1 MKVLKFG
8 GTSVGS
14 AENIKRVKAIV
25 ESDNISKIIVVSALG
40 GITDKLIE
48 TAHKAVEGDKE
59 YLEISEQIK
68 EKHLDIIKELFTGEV
83 KADIE
88 NEILALIDE
97 LKNIYKGVYLIK
109 ELSKRSLDTISTYGE
124 RMSSLIVSRYFGLL
138 NIDSKEVIKTFSSYG
153 KDVVDLKKTDRLIKE
168 KIKVNGHS
176 YVVPGFISSNADG
189 ETTTLGRGGSD
200 YTAAIFASALDAD
213 SLEIWTDV
221 DGFMTADPRIIS
233 KAYPIE
239 KLSYA
244 EAMELS
250 HFGAKVIYPPTIFP
264 VLQKEIPIRIK
275 NTLNPAAEGTFISK
289 EKIAEKPKMIKGIS
303 SISDTCLVTMSGA
316 GMVGV
321 IGINY
326 RLFRALSDANV
337 SVFLVS
343 QASSENST
351 SLAVKNSDAEKA
363 EQAMREEF
371 KIELA
376 HGDINSII
384 IEKDLATIAIVG
396 ENMKHTPGIAGKLF
410 NVLGQNGINVIA
422 CAQGASEL
430 NISFVITQK
439 SLRKALNVIHEAFF
453 LSAYT
458 EMNIFLVG
466 VGLVGGN
473 LMEQIAQ
480 QQPKL
485 MKENHLRIKIAGV
498 ANSRKFIVNRD
509 GIEVGDIKGQL
520 EKAPISGGLEGFKN
534 EIIDLN
540 LYNSVFVDCTASD
553 VVAELYNELIKHNIH
568 IVTANKVAAS
578 SSFENYSELKSLAKR
593 KGVKYLFETNVGAGL
608 PIINTMNALIR
619 SGDKIV
625 KLEAVLSGTL
635 NFIFNTLSAD
645 IPLSRAIELAKE
657 AGFSEPDPRIDL
669 SGVDVIRKV
678 VILAREAGHKIEQS
692 DVEMK
697 PFLPASVFEGDI
709 NEFWTGIKNLDGE
722 FEANRKVLESENK
735 KLRFVGKMD
744 QGKASVELIA
754 VNSSHPF
761 YELEGSNNIIL
772 LTTER
777 YNEYPMMI
785 KGYGA
790 GADVTAAGVFADI
803 ISIANPY

>member
-14 AENIKRVKAIV
+14 AQNIKKVQSIV
-25 ESDNISKIIVVSALG
+25 EADGSSKIIVVSAVG
-40 GITDKLIE
+40 GITDKLIA
-48 TAHKAVEGDKE
+48 TAKTAVMADKT
-59 YLEISEQIK
+59 YM
-68 EKHLDIIKELFTGEV
+68 ELFAEIKSNHTEIIEQLFTSKTKEDVMQEV
-83 KADIE
+83 M
-88 NEILALIDE
+88 LLMDE
-97 LKNIYKGVYLIK
+97 LQNIYKGVYLIK
-109 ELSKRSLDTISTYGE
+109 ELSKRTLDIVATYGE
-124 RMSSLIVSRYFGLL
+124 RMSSIIVSRFLGLTR
-138 NIDSKEVIKTFSSYG
+138 IDAQKGIRTTELFG
-153 KDVVDLKKTDRLIKE
+153 KDVVDFNKTNRFIQEMVIK
-168 KIKVNGHS
+168 NGHS
-176 YVVPGFISSNADG
+176 YVVPGFISSNEKG

-200 YTAAIFASALDAD
+200 YTAAIFAAALDAD

-221 DGFMTADPRIIS
+221 DGFMTADPKVIA

-264 VLQKEIPIRIK
+264 VLQKEIPIWIK
-275 NTLNPAAEGTFISK
+275 NTMNPEAYGTYISK
-289 EKIAEKPKMIKGIS
+289 EKVEAKAKMIKGIS
-303 SISDTCLVTMSGA
+303 SINDTCLITMSGA

-326 RLFRALSDANV
+326 RLFNALTKANV

-351 SLAVKNSDAEKA
+351 SIAVKNADAELADKA
-363 EQAMREEF
+363 IREEF
-371 KIELA
+371 KVELA
-376 HGDINSII
+376 QGDINSII
-384 IEKDLATIAIVG
+384 IEKDLATVAIVG

-410 NVLGQNGINVIA
+410 SILGRNGINVIA

-430 NISFVITQK
+430 NISFVIK
-439 SLRKALNVIHEAFF
+439 LSSLRKALNVIHESFF
-453 LSAYT
+453 LSEYK
-458 EMNIFLVG
+458 ELNLFLVG
-466 VGLVGGN
+466 VGTVGGN
-473 LMEQIAQ
+473 LLKQLEQ

-485 MKENHLRIKIAGV
+485 MDESRLRIKLAGV
-498 ANSRKFIVNRD
+498 ANSRKFVINTD
-509 GIEVGDIKGQL
+509 GINPA
-520 EKAPISGGLEGFKN
+520 KAKELLAESDSEGGLQAFHDQ
-534 EIIDLN
+534 IIEQN

-553 VVAELYNELIKHNIH
+553 IVAALYNNLLTNNIH

-578 SSFENYSELKSLAKR
+578 SEYENYKELKNLAQLR
-593 KGVKYLFETNVGAGL
+593 GVKYLFETNVGAGL
-608 PIINTMNALIR
+608 PIINTMNALIK
-619 SGDKIV
+619 SGDKIE

-635 NFIFNTLSAD
+635 NFIFNTLSED

-678 VILAREAGHKIEQS
+678 VILGREAGLTIEQK

-709 NEFWTGIKNLDGE
+709 DNFWKGIKELDGE
-722 FEANRKVLESENK
+722 FESNRKVLEAESK
-735 KLRFVGKMD
+735 KLRFVGKID
-744 QGKASVELIA
+744 NGKASVELIP
-754 VNSSHPF
+754 VDSKHPF
-761 YELEGSNNIIL
+761 YDLEGSNNIIL

-790 GADVTAAGVFADI
+790 GAGVTAAGVFADI
-803 ISIANPY
+803 INIANP